1 MTTPIG
7 YVPLQVIPTLTG
19 VSAAMDK
26 QLGFLPKAGKD
37 AGKALGDALAAG
49 VDSATRKV
57 EQSSAK
63 VAAARN
69 KEADAA
75 GKARTAEAQLEALR
89 SKGVTDAGRLAAA
102 EEKLAKSKRDH
113 ESVTKTVARAVKSE
127 ADATDK
133 LAEAKKRAQKG
144 NDSIGQG
151 GKGLD
156 ALGLSWEGMG
166 TKAAAAGTL
175 VGTAAVAGL
184 TAAAVGAVALGKALY
199 DLGGTFDETFDSLQI
214 KTGASGPQLDAL
226 QQSVKGLSR
235 SVPLSIGEIGTV
247 VGEVSRSLHLTGP
260 QLDAVSKSVA
270 NLGRLTGEA
279 VDVRGLGRAFR
290 SFGVDASD
298 QQATLDSL
306 FGAFQK
312 TGIPVNE
319 LVATVTKGGPALR
332 QFGFNFGQ
340 SAALI
345 GTFEQAGLDADKS
358 IASLTK
364 GLATMA
370 KTQGVTGQ
378 EALRQTVTQI
388 KGLTDAGREADALNL
403 TNKIFGAKGGIQFFD
418 AIKSGALD
426 LQSLQEALDTTGT
439 SINDTAA
446 DTDDFEQKWQ
456 TFKNTAAVALEPLA
470 SGLFSVV
477 NDGLGSLSDW
487 VVAHQAEI
495 IDFLGDAS
503 DGFLAMGKF
512 ALIGAGYAVKGFAML
527 LDPITDTLGGLFK
540 AAAAVDE
547 FFGRTEAAAK
557 ERDLAEKF
565 FAIDDSVRS
574 AGDAMVSGAA
584 KIDTLRDSLRGG
596 FQSASDAAR
605 LMTALGTA
613 TASLPDGKTIK
624 ISENTP
630 EIRERLAALG
640 VQVKELPD
648 KTVEISA
655 NTQQGQQILDAWR
668 RSAQSD
674 PVTVTVYADM
684 TQAQQSLAKLAAL
697 TAAGAPGLASLAMI
711 PAPARGSFDMG
722 GYTGDVPI
730 KAIAGV
736 VHGKEFVVQAS
747 SQESIERDH
756 PGVLDYMNATGRLPG
771 YENGGKVGGGA
782 RPQGTAEGLNP
793 GADFLRTLVM
803 KTWPQITRIGGRRGE
818 DGYGEHS
825 SGNAIDIMLDNYN
838 TPAGKALGD
847 SVLAMLQ
854 SNGPALQVDGIIWR
868 QTSYGYGGA
877 LTAGKAMGDR
887 GSPTQNHMDHL
898 HVILGKG
905 RGAGA
910 APIPAPS
917 GPLAGAATTQGALG
931 AVLPQA
937 GAGAPAGIDL
947 AGLGLGAGMGA
958 RPEPASSGQSSAAL
972 NVPSSITGWSNFG
985 LDGLDNPFAKA
996 AGTAVSGQVG
1006 SLMGVFGIPD
1016 SPGWL
1021 QGVSK
1026 LIGGISVSD
1035 RASGGGA
1042 QLTHPGSGAAPG
1054 PVLDDEHR
1062 RTRLYDSGGWLP
1074 QGVHSV
1080 ENRSGGPEPILTQ
1093 DYWRTARDGI
1103 NVAMAM
1109 VKSQGGA
1116 QTPIAPVTYNI
1127 QARDTEDAFIR
1138 AQRQERERAAAKLAR
1153 Y

>member
-49 VDSATRKV
+49 VDSAARKV

-63 VAAARN
+63 VQAARN

-113 ESVTKTVARAVKSE
+113 ESATKTAARAVKSE

-133 LAEAKKRAQKG
+133 LAEAKKRAEKG
-144 NDSIGQG
+144 NDSVG
-151 GKGLD
+151 GGSKGLD

-184 TAAAVGAVALGKALY
+184 TAAAVGAVALGKTLY

-226 QQSVKGLSR
+226 QQSVRGLSR

-260 QLDAVSKSVA
+260 QLDSVSKSVA

-279 VDVRGLGRAFR
+279 IDVRGLGRAFR

-388 KGLTDAGREADALNL
+388 KGLTEAGRDADALNL

-426 LQSLQEALDTTGT
+426 LQSLEQALETTGA

-477 NDGLGSLSDW
+477 NDGLGSMSDW

-596 FQSASDAAR
+596 FQGASDAAR

-648 KTVEISA
+648 KTVEITA

-668 RSAQSD
+668 RSAQTQ
-674 PVTVTVYADM
+674 PVTVPVYADM
-684 TQAQQSLAKLAAL
+684 TQAQQSLAKLTAL

-711 PAPARGSFDMG
+711 PAPARGSFDLG

-730 KAIAGV
+730 KQIAGV

-756 PGVLDYMNATGRLPG
+756 PGVLDYMNATGKLPG
-771 YENGGKVGGGA
+771 YENGGKVGGG
-782 RPQGTAEGLNP
+782 RSQGTAEGLNP

-825 SGNAIDIMLDNYN
+825 TGNAIDIMLDNYN
-838 TPAGKALGD
+838 TPEGKALGD
-847 SVLAMLQ
+847 AVLAMLQ
-854 SNGPALQVDGIIWR
+854 SNGPAFDVNGIIWR

-877 LTAGKAMGDR
+877 LTAGKPMGDR
-887 GSPTQNHMDHL
+887 GSATQNHMDHL

-910 APIPAPS
+910 APVPAPS
-917 GPLAGAATTQGALG
+917 GPLAGAAGVQGAAG
-931 AVLPQA
+931 AVMPQT
-937 GAGAPAGIDL
+937 GAVAASGVDL
-947 AGLGLGAGMGA
+947 AGLGLGAGSASA
-958 RPEPASSGQSSAAL
+958 RPDPASPGQSSAAL
-972 NVPSSITGWSNFG
+972 SAPSSITGWSSFG
-985 LDGLDNPFAKA
+985 LDGFDNPFAKA

-1006 SLMGVFGIPD
+1006 SLMGVFGVPD

-1035 RASGGGA
+1035 RPSSGQVA
-1042 QLTHPGSGAAPG
+1042 HTGSGAAPG
-1054 PVLDDEHR
+1054 PVLDDERR

-1109 VKSQGGA
+1109 VKGQGGA

-1138 AQRQERERAAAKLAR
+1138 AQRQERERAAAKLSR